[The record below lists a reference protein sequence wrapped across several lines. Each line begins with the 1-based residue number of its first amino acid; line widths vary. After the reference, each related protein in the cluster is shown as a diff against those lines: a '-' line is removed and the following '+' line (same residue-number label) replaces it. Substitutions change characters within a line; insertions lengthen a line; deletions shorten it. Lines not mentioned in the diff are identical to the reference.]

1 MSMKT
6 PAPSFPAPALHLD
19 APGWCPPALRDGS
32 SIQVRIASMEDRQAL
47 CDFFD
52 RLSPESRRRRFSSL
66 SAPHPD
72 LIASMC
78 ESSNPLAGLTLLA
91 TRHHNNESRIIA
103 IGSYIARNATTAEV
117 AFAVDDAHHG
127 KGLGTLLLEWLALQ
141 AVRHGFTHF
150 WALTQSDNQAML
162 DVFRESGFAV
172 EEKPDRGEVE
182 VDLSIVPTETSTARL
197 DLRHR
202 VATVAGLRP
211 FFRPR
216 SVAVV
221 GASRDRAAIGHR
233 LLEAIVGG
241 GFLGTVYPVNPKAK
255 EIRGLRA
262 YPSVRD
268 LPFAVDLA
276 IIAVPPTAV
285 LGVVD
290 DCAVRG
296 IRTIVL
302 ITAGF
307 AEVGGAGHELQ
318 NLLMEKVRGYGMRL
332 IGPNCLGLV
341 STDPEIRL
349 NATFVPGFP
358 PPGRVAMSSD
368 SGALGL
374 AVLAV
379 AARYGLGISSCVSV
393 GNRADVSSNDL
404 LEHWEEDPGT
414 DVILL
419 YLESFGNPRRFA
431 RIARRVSKRKP
442 IIAVKSGRTGAGS
455 RAAASHTAALAAQD
469 VAVDALFHQTGVMRG
484 NAGRD
489 VRPGGSPGES
499 TSAAGTPGC
508 HSDQRRRTGHPLRR
522 CVRGVW
528 PVGAGLAGDDQDAVG
543 RLSAVDRQSAQPGGH
558 DRLGQRR

>member
-1 MSMKT
+1 
-6 PAPSFPAPALHLD
+6 
-19 APGWCPPALRDGS
+19 
-32 SIQVRIASMEDRQAL
+32 MEDRRAL

-78 ESSNPLAGLTLLA
+78 ESSNPVAGLTLLA

-127 KGLGTLLLEWLALQ
+127 KGLGTLLLEWLALRRCGT
-141 AVRHGFTHF
+141 ASPIFGV
-150 WALTQSDNQAML
+150 TQSDNQAML

-182 VDLSIVPTETSTARL
+182 VDLSIVPSETSMARL
-197 DLRHR
+197 NMRHR

-216 SVAVV
+216 SVAVI

-296 IRTIVL
+296 IRTMVL

-318 NLLMEKVRGYGMRL
+318 NLLMEKVPR
-332 IGPNCLGLV
+332 
-341 STDPEIRL
+341 IRHAAHRPQL
-349 NATFVPGFP
+349 PG
-358 PPGRVAMSSD
+358 VSSD
-368 SGALGL
+368 RSRNSAQRHLSL
-374 AVLAV
+374 
-379 AARYGLGISSCVSV
+379 
-393 GNRADVSSNDL
+393 D
-404 LEHWEEDPGT
+404 
-414 DVILL
+414 
-419 YLESFGNPRRFA
+419 FPRRDVW
-431 RIARRVSKRKP
+431 RCPP
-442 IIAVKSGRTGAGS
+442 I
-455 RAAASHTAALAAQD
+455 
-469 VAVDALFHQTGVMRG
+469 
-484 NAGRD
+484 AGRWA
-489 VRPGGSPGES
+489 SPS
-499 TSAAGTPGC
+499 LRWPPAMAWAFPVASVSA
-508 HSDQRRRTGHPLRR
+508 TGR
-522 CVRGVW
+522 CV
-528 PVGAGLAGDDQDAVG
+528 Q
-543 RLSAVDRQSAQPGGH
+543 Q
-558 DRLGQRR
+558 